1 MENQAPKQNQSVP
14 VASAKNRILTK
25 EKLCKRRWQGLSS
38 CEFCGL
44 FESTDHLFFK
54 CSVAR
59 YIWRVAQIAL
69 NLHTIPTSTDD
80 LFGPWIH
87 SFSKIDRNVV
97 MFGCG
102 AVLWSIW
109 RTRNDKVF
117 NGKMLADPSNA
128 VFLCCFWLDTWAI
141 LQKKKEKRIVEL
153 GSLRIRKTASDAF
166 CRAFGWS
173 PVGWIS

>member
-59 YIWRVAQIAL
+59 YIWRVVQIAL

-80 LFGPWIH
+80 LFGPRGTKDIKSQKAPNFIKERGKAPLASSLH
-87 SFSKIDRNVV
+87 YFS
-97 MFGCG
+97 
-102 AVLWSIW
+102 
-109 RTRNDKVF
+109 
-117 NGKMLADPSNA
+117 
-128 VFLCCFWLDTWAI
+128 
-141 LQKKKEKRIVEL
+141 
-153 GSLRIRKTASDAF
+153 
-166 CRAFGWS
+166 
-173 PVGWIS
+173 

>member
-38 CEFCGL
+38 CEFCG
-44 FESTDHLFFK
+44 
-54 CSVAR
+54 
-59 YIWRVAQIAL
+59 
-69 NLHTIPTSTDD
+69 
-80 LFGPWIH
+80 
-87 SFSKIDRNVV
+87 
-97 MFGCG
+97 
-102 AVLWSIW
+102 
-109 RTRNDKVF
+109 KVF

-153 GSLRIRKTASDAF
+153 GSLRIRKTANDAF

-173 PVGWIS
+173 PVDGRITGALLP

>member
-59 YIWRVAQIAL
+59 YI
-69 NLHTIPTSTDD
+69 
-80 LFGPWIH
+80 
-87 SFSKIDRNVV
+87 
-97 MFGCG
+97 
-102 AVLWSIW
+102 
-109 RTRNDKVF
+109 
-117 NGKMLADPSNA
+117 
-128 VFLCCFWLDTWAI
+128 LCCFWLDTWAI

-153 GSLRIRKTASDAF
+153 GSLRIRKTANDAF

-173 PVGWIS
+173 PVDRRITGALLP

>member
-1 MENQAPKQNQSVP
+1 
-14 VASAKNRILTK
+14 
-25 EKLCKRRWQGLSS
+25 
-38 CEFCGL
+38 
-44 FESTDHLFFK
+44 
-54 CSVAR
+54 
-59 YIWRVAQIAL
+59 
-69 NLHTIPTSTDD
+69 
-80 LFGPWIH
+80 
-87 SFSKIDRNVV
+87 

-141 LQKKKEKRIVEL
+141 LQKKNEKRIVEL
-153 GSLRIRKTASDAF
+153 GSLRIRKTANDVF

-173 PVGWIS
+173 PVDRRITGALLPWKSFVFCWSFSSSALLVLFFNSGTCSASRCVKTMMLAVCGCRSVALCRGLNVWPFLESL